1 MKKRTALHVFLAAC
15 LLLAGTAAGRAQ
27 EKSLFQGM
35 TIKLGLG
42 ADALSR
48 NVQWDKGPDESK
60 LKAYNV
66 YLASEFEFPIDLT
79 LGLFAG
85 LNFSDFKGMLFQN
98 LPISIDYQAGAVQ
111 GILLGGELCKGLFS
125 FGDFETEAAA
135 RFVSSLGSTKK
146 WPIKGFAIKGETR
159 GKPKWSQLDAGASL
173 VYTAYKKFR
182 PYLGLSLS
190 WLWGEF
196 QMTETMGDLQGTQL
210 RKLSQKGL
218 VRMSLGTTFQWTRR
232 FGFRGEAGIVP
243 VKGGTDLS
251 GSLRLLYGF

>member
-15 LLLAGTAAGRAQ
+15 LILVGTTAGRAQ
-27 EKSLFQGM
+27 EKNLFQGI

-42 ADALSR
+42 TDALSR
-48 NVQWDKGPDESK
+48 NVQWDKGPDGSK

-66 YLASEFEFPIDLT
+66 TLASEFEFPIDLT

-85 LNFSDFKGMLFQN
+85 LNFSDFNGLLCRT
-98 LPISIDYQAGAVQ
+98 LPFSLNYQAGAVK
-111 GILLGGELCKGLFS
+111 GVVLGAELRKGLFS
-125 FGDFETEAAA
+125 FGDFETEATA
-135 RFVSSLGSTKK
+135 RFVSSFGSTKK
-146 WPIKGFAIKGETR
+146 WPIEGFAVPGETR

-196 QMTETMGDLQGTQL
+196 QMKETMGDLQGTQL

-251 GSLRLLYGF
+251 ASLRLLYGF

>member
-15 LLLAGTAAGRAQ
+15 LILAGTAAGRAQ

-42 ADALSR
+42 TDALSR

-85 LNFSDFKGMLFQN
+85 LNFSDFKGSLFRS
-98 LPISIDYQAGAVQ
+98 LPISINYQAGAVK
-111 GILLGGELCKGLFS
+111 GVVLGGELRKGLFS
-125 FGDFETEAAA
+125 FGDFETESAV
-135 RFVSSLGSTKK
+135 RFVSSLGSTKNC
-146 WPIKGFAIKGETR
+146 PIEGFAVPGETR

-182 PYLGLSLS
+182 PYLGVSLS
-190 WLWGEF
+190 WLWGDF
-196 QMTETMGDLQGTQL
+196 RMTESMGDLQGTQV
-210 RKLSQKGL
+210 REMRQKGL
-218 VRMSLGTTFQWTRR
+218 VRISLGTTFQVTRQ
-232 FGFRGEAGIVP
+232 FGLRGEAGIVP
-243 VKGGTDLS
+243 SKGGTDLS
-251 GSLRLLYGF
+251 ASLRLLYGF